1 MLFYW
6 SACIKPEKWVVM
18 YLCVK
23 SIDFASISLCTIC
36 INEHQCYKKIL
47 KCWRY
52 MKSFTSIYTWYTYL
66 YLDDSYRPFLMSYG
80 RSRNNYINAV
90 IIPVSLC

>member
-1 MLFYW
+1 
-6 SACIKPEKWVVM
+6 
-18 YLCVK
+18 
-23 SIDFASISLCTIC
+23 
-36 INEHQCYKKIL
+36 
-47 KCWRY
+47 